1 MSISRIELQGTITRA
16 QDYTAIKQ
24 NEDNKGM
31 IDQSNFQAQ
40 FHKTVDSKLTQVHH
54 SDNAENE
61 NKRYD
66 AKDKGN
72 GQYSGDGGKKRKKDS
87 EQEEQDGKFVIKN
100 MNRFDIKI

>member
-16 QDYTAIKQ
+16 QDYTTIKH

-31 IDQSNFQAQ
+31 IDQSNFQSQ
-40 FHKTVDSKLTQVHH
+40 FHKAVDNKLTQVHH
-54 SDNAENE
+54 KDNAETD

-72 GQYSGDGGKKRKKDS
+72 GQYSGDGGKNRKKEKDS
-87 EQEEQDGKFVIKN
+87 EPDGKVVFKN
-100 MNRFDIKI
+100 MSRFDMKI